1 MRSSRVRRAAWC
13 LVMLAGCQR
22 APEVSVPAPDL
33 PGPEISPSSLRRDL
47 FAFAADSMHG
57 RQTGTADAERAARF
71 LADRIQ
77 KLGLEPAGDS
87 MFVQRIPL
95 ERNSFAGNSRVTVE
109 TNGRATALEIGR
121 DLVPIINLGAG
132 VPPPRRHASGEIVF
146 VSYALYTTRPR
157 RDDLAG
163 LDLEGKVVVLVNGAP
178 RGADTA
184 TRNALEAQEAISER
198 LARILPAR
206 PAAVV
211 VLFAG
216 GGEDVYRQIAPDLA
230 RPIGERSS
238 AEDTPDSERPVP
250 MILLGR
256 VSTASALLPP
266 GWPADDRPRALP
278 RRLVADIALDHTP
291 ITAWNVVGVLRGSDA
306 TLSRTYVA
314 LGAHYDHMGIVAAVN
329 GDSIANGADDDG
341 SGSVALLEVARS
353 MLRRGRPKRSM
364 LFVWH
369 VGEEQG
375 LLGSTYFV
383 AHPTV
388 PIDSIV
394 AQLNADMI
402 GRNAPSLL
410 YVVGPKAA
418 PNGLSKRLGA
428 IVDSVNAAEPTPFAI
443 DRSWDSATH
452 PEHIYE
458 RSDHYNYARKG
469 VPIAFFT
476 TGAHPDYHMPG
487 DESAKI
493 DYEKLARVAR
503 LMRDI
508 AIAVGDSPKRPR

>member
-1 MRSSRVRRAAWC
+1 MRRAVWC
-13 LVMLAGCQR
+13 LVVLGACQHPP
-22 APEVSVPAPDL
+22 AANAPAPDL
-33 PGPEISPSSLRRDL
+33 PGPDISPASLRRDL
-47 FAFAADSMHG
+47 YAFAADSMHG
-57 RQTGTADAERAARF
+57 RLTGSVDAERAGRF

-77 KLGLEPAGDS
+77 ALGLEPAGDS

-95 ERNSFAGNSRVTVE
+95 ERNSFAVNSRVLVE
-109 TNGRATALEIGR
+109 ANGRVIPLEIGR
-121 DLVPIINLGAG
+121 DLVPVINLGAG
-132 VPPPRRHASGEIVF
+132 VLPAKRYAAGEIVF
-146 VSYALYTTRPR
+146 VSYAIQATRPR

-178 RGADTA
+178 RGADSA
-184 TRNALEAQEAISER
+184 MRNALEAQGAIGER
-198 LARILPAR
+198 LARILPMR

-211 VLFAG
+211 VLLAG
-216 GGEDVYRQIAPDLA
+216 AGEEVFRQIAPDLTN
-230 RPIGERSS
+230 PIGVGSM
-238 AEDTPDSERPVP
+238 ADDVLDSERPVP

-256 VSTASALLPP
+256 VSNASALLPP
-266 GWPADDRPRALP
+266 GWPADERPRAVP
-278 RRLVADIALDHTP
+278 RRFVAQIALQRTP
-291 ITAWNVVGVLRGSDA
+291 ITAWNVVGVVRRRDP

-314 LGAHYDHMGIVAAVN
+314 LGAHYDHIGIVPPVN

-341 SGSVALLEVARS
+341 SGSMALLEIARS
-353 MLRRGRPKRSM
+353 MMRGPRPKRST

-383 AHPTV
+383 EHPTV

-394 AQLNADMI
+394 AQINADMI
-402 GRNAPSLL
+402 GRNAPSEL
-410 YVVGPKAA
+410 YVVGPRAA
-418 PNGLSKRLGA
+418 PNGLSRRLGA
-428 IVDSVNAAEPTPFAI
+428 IVDSVNAAEPAPFTI

-476 TGAHPDYHMPG
+476 TGAHGDYHMPG
-487 DESAKI
+487 DEPSKI